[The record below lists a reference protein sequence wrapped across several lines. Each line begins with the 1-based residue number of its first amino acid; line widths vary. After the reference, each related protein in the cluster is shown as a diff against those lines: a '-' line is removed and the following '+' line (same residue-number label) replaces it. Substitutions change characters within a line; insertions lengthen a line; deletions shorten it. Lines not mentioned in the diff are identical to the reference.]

1 MKKSQA
7 DKALASLAGQGQI
20 VCKEFGKTK
29 IYFATQE
36 DRVSLS
42 EEEMKE
48 KVSRIE
54 ALKKD
59 VGGMA
64 EAVGALQQ
72 EYRKLKSSKTLGEM
86 EDEYAAL
93 QREAEELD
101 GKLAVL
107 RNGEVKQISP
117 AEIKGVEKSIESCL
131 TAWKSRKRVFK
142 NVWDTVSENLNGNQK
157 DLFESIGIEEDEEDV
172 AVLEKSVKAFSKK
185 RGRA

>member
-36 DRVSLS
+36 DRVTLS
-42 EEEMKE
+42 DEEMKE

-59 VGGMA
+59 VAGMA

-107 RNGEVKQISP
+107 RNGEVEQISP

-131 TAWKSRKRVFK
+131 TAWKSRKRIFK

-185 RGRA
+185 RARA